1 MVKQSRIMSKV
12 KAGIKIKLNPTSEEG
27 VPSPGGGEGDDK
39 SNPPPDAP
47 PTEETPDLEGKN
59 ECNAKIKL
67 GKLLFTHPLFF
78 SSEETWNRS
87 QRGIEKDGDGC
98 WRGVGAIRIQFK
110 GQPPGDRRV
119 DGRVCQTRSQRH

>member
-59 ECNAKIKL
+59 NVQC
-67 GKLLFTHPLFF
+67 PYFF
-78 SSEETWNRS
+78 ILKASLPSNE
-87 QRGIEKDGDGC
+87 
-98 WRGVGAIRIQFK
+98 QF
-110 GQPPGDRRV
+110 
-119 DGRVCQTRSQRH
+119 QRHKTNIIDDIKSFFQL

>member
-27 VPSPGGGEGDDK
+27 VPSPGGGGAAEGDDK
-39 SNPPPDAP
+39 SNPPPDAA

-67 GKLLFTHPLFF
+67 TPHIFLMAQATSNKNAQISTHHFLSKFF
-78 SSEETWNRS
+78 MH
-87 QRGIEKDGDGC
+87 
-98 WRGVGAIRIQFK
+98 F
-110 GQPPGDRRV
+110 
-119 DGRVCQTRSQRH
+119 